1 MPAAT
6 GSQARRTRFGVV
18 RLEEGDAGLEIIAG
32 NGDERGGRVERK
44 GSWEELM
51 QIRDIYLIYVMEI
64 RMVSDTWC

>member
-1 MPAAT
+1 
-6 GSQARRTRFGVV
+6 VV

-64 RMVSDTWC
+64 LMVSDTWC